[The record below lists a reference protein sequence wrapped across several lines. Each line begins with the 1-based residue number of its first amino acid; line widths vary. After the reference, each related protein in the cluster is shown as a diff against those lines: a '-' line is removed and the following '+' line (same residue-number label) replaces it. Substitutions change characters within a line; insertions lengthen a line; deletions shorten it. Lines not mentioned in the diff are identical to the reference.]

1 MCSLKETD
9 EKGKPT
15 VPFIYKGYRLYPIQ
29 PEHFSEY
36 VVFMN
41 ELLADTTSAPVTSAP
56 VTENNYEPLFNYYL
70 HKYEEPNNRAFM
82 VYKDGKIVGHFFI
95 IDIFP
100 GKKAFIT
107 LLELLKEH
115 RNKGIGTGLMNV
127 VETLVFQAKCSSIGL
142 LVEQGNER
150 AIPFYKRLG
159 YICDSRS
166 EEGYLMVKNLYF
178 KNVRNV

>member
-1 MCSLKETD
+1 MCSLKEAT
-9 EKGKPT
+9 EEGKPT
-15 VPFIYKGYRLYPIQ
+15 VPFIYKGYRLYSIQ

-41 ELLADTTSAPVTSAP
+41 ELLADTASAP
-56 VTENNYEPLFNYYL
+56 VTEDSYEPLFNYYL
-70 HKYEEPNNRAFM
+70 HKYEEPHNRAFM

-127 VETLVFQAKCSSIGL
+127 VETLIFQAKCSSIGL
-142 LVEQGNER
+142 IVEQGNER
-150 AIPFYKRLG
+150 AIPFYQRLG
-159 YICDSRS
+159 YVSESRS
-166 EEGYLMVKNLYF
+166 HEGHVMFKNLYY
-178 KNVRNV
+178 KTVRNV